1 MAQRLKTDWILF
13 FTVLAMVFAGVLIVY
28 SASAIMAQMG
38 PNHSAWFYVQRQAAW
53 AVIALI
59 IMMALKSTHYRK
71 LQNPA
76 VALSAISVSLFL
88 LVAVYFLDP
97 ANHRWLRLGGPVGV
111 QPSELAKPALVI
123 FLAFFVTWRARAINN
138 PRYTLVPA
146 AMAVGLV
153 ILAVVV
159 ADLGTAIVLGAAAAL
174 VFFAAGLEKRYCA
187 IVGALAMIGL
197 VFFVFSKTYRLA
209 RVVMFFDPQ
218 FKIIEK
224 FDKKGTIKTRL
235 QESLVTRDTN
245 YQLEQSKIA
254 VGAGGPLG
262 LGFMGGRQKLLYL
275 PEAHKDFIYAVAGE
289 ELGMIGSVGLLLG
302 FTIIFWRGI
311 RATLRINDDFGR
323 FLALGLTVIV
333 VVQGFM
339 HMSVVLG
346 MMPTKGIPLPHDQLR
361 RQQSGEHAG
370 EPGNADE
377 CERARGLSMGNA
389 SSTQRRRERRGSAE
403 KTLGDLVFSAL
414 ISAFSASLR

>member
-1 MAQRLKTDWILF
+1 M
-13 FTVLAMVFAGVLIVY
+13 
-28 SASAIMAQMG
+28 
-38 PNHSAWFYVQRQAAW
+38 
-53 AVIALI
+53 
-59 IMMALKSTHYRK
+59 
-71 LQNPA
+71 
-76 VALSAISVSLFL
+76 
-88 LVAVYFLDP
+88 
-97 ANHRWLRLGGPVGV
+97 GV
-111 QPSELAKPALVI
+111 QPSELAKPALVV

-174 VFFAAGLEKRYCA
+174 VFFVAGLEKRYCA

-224 FDKKGTIKTRL
+224 FDKQGSIKTRL

-254 VGAGGPLG
+254 VGAGGSVG
-262 LGFMGGRQKLLYL
+262 LGYMAGRQKLLYL

-302 FTIIFWRGI
+302 FGVIFWRGI
-311 RATLRINDDFGR
+311 RATWRINDDFGR
-323 FLALGLTVIV
+323 YLALGLTVVV

-346 MMPTKGIPLPHDQLR
+346 MMPTKGIPLPMISYGGSSLV
-361 RQQSGEHAG
+361 STLASLGMLMNVSEHAG
-370 EPGNADE
+370 
-377 CERARGLSMGNA
+377 
-389 SSTQRRRERRGSAE
+389 
-403 KTLGDLVFSAL
+403 
-414 ISAFSASLR
+414 

>member
-38 PNHSAWFYVQRQAAW
+38 PNHSAWYYVQRQAAW
-53 AVIALI
+53 AVIALL

-97 ANHRWLRLGGPVGV
+97 NNHRWLRVGGPVGV
-111 QPSELAKPALVI
+111 QPSELAKPALVV

-174 VFFAAGLEKRYCA
+174 VFFVAGLEKRYCA

-197 VFFVFSKTYRLA
+197 IFFVFSKTYRLA

-254 VGAGGPLG
+254 VGAGGPVG
-262 LGFMGGRQKLLYL
+262 LGFMDGRQKLLYL

-302 FTIIFWRGI
+302 FSIIFWRGI
-311 RATLRINDDFGR
+311 RATVRINDDFGR
-323 FLALGLTVIV
+323 YLALGLTVVV

-346 MMPTKGIPLPHDQLR
+346 MMPTKGIPLPMISYGGSSLV
-361 RQQSGEHAG
+361 STLASLGMLMNVSEHAG
-370 EPGNADE
+370 
-377 CERARGLSMGNA
+377 
-389 SSTQRRRERRGSAE
+389 
-403 KTLGDLVFSAL
+403 
-414 ISAFSASLR
+414 

>member
-1 MAQRLKTDWILF
+1 
-13 FTVLAMVFAGVLIVY
+13 VLIVY

-38 PNHSAWFYVQRQAAW
+38 SNHNAWHYVQRQAVW
-53 AVIALI
+53 AVIALCV
-59 IMMALKSTHYRK
+59 MMALKSTYYRK

-76 VALSAISVSLFL
+76 VALSAISVALFL
-88 LVAVYFLDP
+88 LVVVYFADP
-97 ANHRWLRLGGPVGV
+97 GNHRWLRLGGPVGV

-123 FLAFFVTWRARAINN
+123 FIAFFVTWRARALNN

-174 VFFAAGLEKRYCA
+174 VFFVAGLEKRYCA
-187 IVGALAMIGL
+187 IVAGLAMLGL
-197 VFFVFSKTYRLA
+197 IFFIVSKTYRLA

-218 FKIIEK
+218 FKVIEK
-224 FDKKGTIKTRL
+224 FDPKGTIKARL

-262 LGFMGGRQKLLYL
+262 LGFMAGRQKLLYL

-289 ELGMIGSVGLLLG
+289 ELGIAGSAGILLG
-302 FTIIFWRGI
+302 FLIIFWRGI

-323 FLALGLTVIV
+323 FLALGLTVVV

-346 MMPTKGIPLPHDQLR
+346 MMPTKGIPLPMISYGGSSLV
-361 RQQSGEHAG
+361 STLASLGMLMNVSEHAG
-370 EPGNADE
+370 
-377 CERARGLSMGNA
+377 
-389 SSTQRRRERRGSAE
+389 
-403 KTLGDLVFSAL
+403 
-414 ISAFSASLR
+414 

>member
-1 MAQRLKTDWILF
+1 
-13 FTVLAMVFAGVLIVY
+13 
-28 SASAIMAQMG
+28 MAQMG
-38 PNHSAWFYVQRQAAW
+38 PNHSAWYYVQRQAAW
-53 AVIALI
+53 AVIALT

-88 LVAVYFLDP
+88 LVVVYFAD
-97 ANHRWLRLGGPVGV
+97 AGNHRWLRLGGPVGV

-174 VFFAAGLEKRYCA
+174 VFFVAGLEKRYCA
-187 IVGALAMIGL
+187 IVGALAMLGL

-224 FDKKGTIKTRL
+224 FDRHGTIKTRL

-254 VGAGGPLG
+254 VGAGGPVG
-262 LGFMGGRQKLLYL
+262 LGFMAGRQKLLYL

-289 ELGMIGSVGLLLG
+289 EMGMIGSVGLLLG
-302 FTIIFWRGI
+302 FSIIFWRGI

-323 FLALGLTVIV
+323 FLALGLTMVV

-346 MMPTKGIPLPHDQLR
+346 MMPTKGIPLPMISYGGSSLV
-361 RQQSGEHAG
+361 STLASLGMLMNVSEHAG
-370 EPGNADE
+370 
-377 CERARGLSMGNA
+377 
-389 SSTQRRRERRGSAE
+389 
-403 KTLGDLVFSAL
+403 
-414 ISAFSASLR
+414 

>member
-1 MAQRLKTDWILF
+1 MAQQLKTDWILF
-13 FTVLAMVFAGVLIVY
+13 FTVLAMVFSGVLIVY

-38 PNHSAWFYVQRQAAW
+38 SNHNAWHYVQRQAVW
-53 AVIALI
+53 AVIALCV
-59 IMMALKSTHYRK
+59 MMALKSTYYRK

-76 VALSAISVSLFL
+76 VALSAISVALFL
-88 LVAVYFLDP
+88 LVVVYFADP
-97 ANHRWLRLGGPVGV
+97 GNHRWLRLGGPVGV

-123 FLAFFVTWRARAINN
+123 FIAFFVTWRARALNN

-174 VFFAAGLEKRYCA
+174 VFFVAGLEKRYCA
-187 IVGALAMIGL
+187 IVAGLAMLGL
-197 VFFVFSKTYRLA
+197 IFFIVSKTYRLA

-218 FKIIEK
+218 FKVIEK
-224 FDKKGTIKTRL
+224 FDPKGTIKARL

-262 LGFMGGRQKLLYL
+262 LGFMAGRQKLLYL

-289 ELGMIGSVGLLLG
+289 ELGIAGSAGILLG
-302 FTIIFWRGI
+302 FLIIFWRGI

-323 FLALGLTVIV
+323 FLALGLTVVV

-346 MMPTKGIPLPHDQLR
+346 MMPTKGIPLPMISYGGSSLV
-361 RQQSGEHAG
+361 STLASLGMLMNVSEHAG
-370 EPGNADE
+370 
-377 CERARGLSMGNA
+377 
-389 SSTQRRRERRGSAE
+389 
-403 KTLGDLVFSAL
+403 
-414 ISAFSASLR
+414 

>member
-13 FTVLAMVFAGVLIVY
+13 FTVLAMVFSGVLIVY

-38 PNHSAWFYVQRQAAW
+38 PNHSPWYFVKRQAVW
-53 AVIALI
+53 AVLALT
-59 IMMALKSTHYRK
+59 IMMALKNTNYRK
-71 LQNPA
+71 LRNPA
-76 VALSAISVSLFL
+76 VALSAISMALFL
-88 LVAVYFLDP
+88 LVAVYFADP

-174 VFFAAGLEKRYCA
+174 VFFVAGLEKRYCA

-218 FKIIEK
+218 FKVIEK

-254 VGAGGPLG
+254 VGAGGSVG
-262 LGFMGGRQKLLYL
+262 LGYMAGRQKLLYL

-302 FTIIFWRGI
+302 FGIIFWRGI
-311 RATLRINDDFGR
+311 RATWRINDDFGR
-323 FLALGLTVIV
+323 YLALGLTVVV

-346 MMPTKGIPLPHDQLR
+346 MMPTKGIPLPMISYGGSSLV
-361 RQQSGEHAG
+361 STLASLGMLMNVSEHAG
-370 EPGNADE
+370 
-377 CERARGLSMGNA
+377 
-389 SSTQRRRERRGSAE
+389 
-403 KTLGDLVFSAL
+403 
-414 ISAFSASLR
+414 